1 MPLFIFLLSL
11 TLFFLDATAQLRST
25 DAFLGASSA
34 PLTATVTDDPHVAFI
49 TPQGVA
55 FKKETSSVSAKAASE
70 WHNWED
76 TIVCRPGFVAY
87 PWTVEQVVELVK
99 AHSRV
104 RVVGLGHSFNTLTC
118 GEDLMMTT
126 MQMDRV
132 LNFDK
137 IEKTVTVQAGV
148 KTRNLIHW
156 LRDRGYALPT
166 APYYIDQ
173 SIAGAVATSSHGSSV
188 IFGSLSSLIKAIKI
202 VLADG
207 SIRVLTEA
215 DGDLFLAAKTSVGT
229 LGVVIELTLAV
240 QLNEIVSRGLHYIDD
255 EGILAELKKAETNAL
270 AFERVHYWYSPPLR
284 GAVKTTVDDLSHIR
298 KLDAKPFPNVGESA
312 SDTYYRIIANS
323 SLQRVLYARTAQ
335 MLNDPNTHTAA
346 TYVMVG
352 HIANILPGTY
362 KLSDALPAQQ
372 ILETDI
378 LRSAYGKYD
387 QYEFAVAIDKAHDC
401 VKSLFEVF
409 DRNVTNRDDFRVPF
423 CLRYVGPGKEG
434 LLGISHGGTR
444 FYLNMD
450 NYDVYNRKGFSQ
462 SMQVIKDLM
471 ASQTCQARVHYGKA
485 SIFSPMGGTWSLLDA
500 RYVQNTVGHDVYARF
515 VAAAKTLDPAG
526 KFADG
531 VLISN

>member
-1 MPLFIFLLSL
+1 M
-11 TLFFLDATAQLRST
+11 
-25 DAFLGASSA
+25 
-34 PLTATVTDDPHVAFI
+34 TATVTDEPQLSFI
-49 TPQGVA
+49 SPQGVA
-55 FKKETSSVSAKAASE
+55 FKQDTSRASGTGTTE
-70 WHNWED
+70 WHNWHN
-76 TIVCRPGFVAY
+76 TVICRPDSVAY

-99 AHSRV
+99 THARV

-118 GEDLMMTT
+118 GKDLMLTT
-126 MQMDRV
+126 MQMDQV
-132 LNFDK
+132 LGLDK
-137 IEKTVTVQAGV
+137 LKHTVTTQAGV

-188 IFGSLSSLIKAIKI
+188 VFGSLSSLVKAVKI

-215 DGDLFLAAKTSVGT
+215 DGDLFSAAKTSVGA
-229 LGVVIELTLAV
+229 LGVVVELTLAV
-240 QLNEIVSRGLHYIDD
+240 QPNEVVWRGLHQIDD
-255 EGILAELKKAETNAL
+255 QGILAELKKAEHNAL
-270 AFERVHYWYSPPLR
+270 AFERVHYWYSPPLK
-284 GAVKTTVDDLSHIR
+284 GAAKTTVDDLSH
-298 KLDAKPFPNVGESA
+298 KHEHMTKPLPNIGEST
-312 SDTYYRIIANS
+312 SDLYYRTVANS
-323 SLQRVLYARTAQ
+323 SLQLVLYRHIAQ
-335 MLNDPNTHTAA
+335 MMKDPNTHTAA
-346 TYVMVG
+346 TYVMLG
-352 HIANILPGTY
+352 HIANILPGAY

-372 ILETDI
+372 VLETDI
-378 LRSAYGKYD
+378 LRSVYGKYE
-387 QYEFAVAIDKAHDC
+387 QYEFAVALDKAHDC
-401 VKSLFEVF
+401 VKSLFELF

-462 SMQVIKDLM
+462 SFQVIKDLM
-471 ASQTCQARVHYGKA
+471 ASQTCQARMHYGKA
-485 SIFSPMGGTWSLLDA
+485 SIYSPMGGAWRTLDA
-500 RYVQNTVGHDVYARF
+500 RYVQDTVGHDVYARF

-531 VLISN
+531 LLIPN

>member
-1 MPLFIFLLSL
+1 V
-11 TLFFLDATAQLRST
+11 
-25 DAFLGASSA
+25 
-34 PLTATVTDDPHVAFI
+34 TATLTEDPQVSFI
-49 TPQGVA
+49 TPQGAA
-55 FKKETSSVSAKAASE
+55 FKQATSPATVTGGAE
-70 WHNWED
+70 WHNWHD
-76 TIVCRPGFVAY
+76 TVICRPGFVAS

-99 AHSRV
+99 THPRV

-118 GEDLMMTT
+118 GKDLMMTT
-126 MQMDRV
+126 LQMDQV
-132 LNFDK
+132 LGLDK
-137 IEKTVTVQAGV
+137 LKHTVTTQAGV

-156 LRDRGYALPT
+156 LRDRGFALPT

-188 IFGSLSSLIKAIKI
+188 VFGSLSSLVKAIKI

-215 DGDLFLAAKTSVGT
+215 DGDLFSAAKTSVGA
-229 LGVVIELTLAV
+229 LGVVVELTLAV
-240 QLNEIVSRGLHYIDD
+240 QPNENVWRGLHHIDAQ
-255 EGILAELKKAETNAL
+255 GILAEIQKAEHNAL
-270 AFERVHYWYSPPLR
+270 AFERVHYWYSPPLK
-284 GAVKTTVDDLSHIR
+284 GAAVKTTVDDLSH
-298 KLDAKPFPNVGESA
+298 KHEPLPNIGEA
-312 SDTYYRIIANS
+312 TSDFYYRTVANS
-323 SLQRVLYARTAQ
+323 SLQLVLFRHIAQ
-335 MLNDPNTHTAA
+335 MMKDPNTHTAA
-346 TYVMVG
+346 TYVMLG

-372 ILETDI
+372 VLETDL
-378 LRSAYGKYD
+378 LRSVYGKYD
-387 QYEFAVAIDKAHDC
+387 QYEFAVALDKAHDC
-401 VKSLFEVF
+401 VKSLFELF

-471 ASQTCQARVHYGKA
+471 ASQTCEARVHYGKA
-485 SIFSPMGGTWSLLDA
+485 SIFSPMGGAWSTLDA
-500 RYVQNTVGHDVYARF
+500 RYVQDTVGYDVYARF

-531 VLISN
+531 LLIPN